1 MKLLSAV
8 LFLITFSGLAKA
20 QEVTLNPCDQNGINQ
35 ALAAEGTVYLNA
47 GIYDITG
54 PINLPANTCLTGDS
68 NAIIQVSSTSSQW
81 FTGSTGII
89 TCTDPQNIMVSNI
102 QVDGNLENLPH
113 SYNSNDQDP
122 HNCERA
128 IFVIGGSTERGNN
141 ITISNMKI
149 FDTFSDGVH
158 VRFCDNVHV
167 SNLEES
173 DCQHEGVY
181 FCEDFNSE
189 ISGCKIAGITSDC
202 LRVENCK
209 NVLVHENL
217 LYSYS
222 GTNNNG
228 AYEHGE
234 AGLQVGNQGRS
245 FGTGSPKPDSIQ
257 DIEIFNNTFVNDGLE
272 AIAADP
278 VALESASNVYIHNNQ
293 FIGKAELSTMGVPVD
308 VGNVSYTNPPTI
320 QQSESVFSTIFDAL
334 NLKYA
339 DNGFTNQT
347 ADEIQYTVQQTEQ
360 GAIAGGIKIIGF
372 SNMVNIDGVNYI
384 PDNKS
389 ILVKYAAVKAPSFT
403 FVSGGVSNIISTV
416 NTSIVNGTAYATLTV
431 QMEYYTV
438 ATNSITKKSIKN
450 YHVSTATF
458 NDSCK
463 SPDVL
468 ERPQTISGI
477 IYQYPT
483 FFMVSVPSN
492 GLTKIHYEYAGNSTD
507 HIFLVGC
514 RNYSSNGIECTDFS
528 SLEHWEGSLQHSGS
542 WLYVLG
548 EFDKS
553 KLSVIAYTPY
563 ESQTVSDFNITKFNY
578 PKTIIA
584 NWFYPEIAF
593 LAISFIFGKWLF
605 NQMKY
610 N

>member
-1 MKLLSAV
+1 
-8 LFLITFSGLAKA
+8 
-20 QEVTLNPCDQNGINQ
+20 
-35 ALAAEGTVYLNA
+35 
-47 GIYDITG
+47 
-54 PINLPANTCLTGDS
+54 
-68 NAIIQVSSTSSQW
+68 
-81 FTGSTGII
+81 
-89 TCTDPQNIMVSNI
+89 MVSNI

-339 DNGFTNQT
+339 DNGFTYQT

>member
-1 MKLLSAV
+1 MKLLSTFLFFLCCTGIARADAV
-8 LFLITFSGLAKA
+8 LSPT
-20 QEVTLNPCDQNGINQ
+20 DQAGINQ
-35 ALAAEGTVYLNA
+35 ALAAGGTVYLNA

-54 PINLPANTCLTGDS
+54 PIHLPANTRLTGDS

-81 FTGSTGII
+81 FTGDTGII
-89 TCTDPQNIMVSNI
+89 TCVNPQNIEVSGFQIN
-102 QVDGNLENLPH
+102 GNCEALPH

-122 HNCERA
+122 HDCERA
-128 IFVIGGSTERGNN
+128 LFIIGGSTERGNN

-149 FDTFSDGVH
+149 YDTFSDGVH
-158 VRFCDNVHV
+158 VRYSDDVHV

-189 ISGCKIAGITSDC
+189 ISGCHIAGITSDC

-209 NVLVHENL
+209 NVLVHNNL

-222 GTNNNG
+222 GSNNNG

-234 AGLQVGNQGRS
+234 SGLQVGNQGRS

-278 VALESASNVYIHNNQ
+278 VALEAQSNIFIHDNQ
-293 FIGKAELSTMGVPVD
+293 FIGKAQLSTLGVPVD
-308 VGNVSYTNPPTI
+308 VGNVSYNNPPTL
-320 QQSESVFSTIFDAL
+320 QQSESIFSSIFDVL

-339 DNGFTNQT
+339 NNGFTNQT
-347 ADEIQYTVQQTEQ
+347 ANDIQYTVQQTEQ
-360 GAIAGGIKIIGF
+360 GLIAGGIKIIGF
-372 SNMVNIDGVNYI
+372 SNVVSIDGVNYI

-389 ILVKYAAVKAPSFT
+389 ILVKYAAVKAPSFA
-403 FVSGGVSNIISTV
+403 FVSGGVSNIKSSVSAST
-416 NTSIVNGTAYATLTV
+416 INGTAYATLTV
-431 QMEYYTV
+431 KMEYYTV
-438 ATNSITKKSIKN
+438 STNSITKKSIKN

-468 ERPQTISGI
+468 ERPQNISGI

-483 FFMVSVPSN
+483 FFMVSVPSS
-492 GLTKIHYEYAGNSTD
+492 GLTKIHYEYADNSTE
-507 HIFLVGC
+507 HIFLVGS
-514 RNYSSNGIECTDFS
+514 RNYTSSNIEYTEFS
-528 SLEHWEGSLQHSGS
+528 SLEHWTGSLQHSGN

-548 EFDKS
+548 EFDES
-553 KLSVIAYTPY
+553 KLNVIASTPY
-563 ESQTVSDFNITKFNY
+563 ESLTVSDFNITKFNY

-584 NWFYPEIAF
+584 NWFYPELAF

-610 N
+610 R